1 MSISV
6 FNKILLLL
14 PYSDS
19 ILIALAGF
27 QEVFFYLALSFISI
41 LLEVHEMAH
50 PSNRSVL
57 AHWSSLVENME
68 ASSQE
73 FYKAVE
79 QAVEKR
85 KIPNIKITRELWSES
100 GVLSAKR
107 EYLRVTR
114 GRYLFDICAAPFGT
128 GFFFSSWFAEKVPS
142 LLWAVIGFIVI
153 SFVAFFSLFV
163 LVYFGGIVG
172 FALWWVFAIFG
183 LVVLAVLLSQG
194 ELYVADY
201 IFVVP
206 FIGPFLERIF
216 RPLTYYRYDTADVFQ
231 RMIHAA
237 VLETV
242 DATTNAK
249 GARQLSAD
257 ERKPVMRE
265 FFER

>member
-1 MSISV
+1 
-6 FNKILLLL
+6 
-14 PYSDS
+14 
-19 ILIALAGF
+19 
-27 QEVFFYLALSFISI
+27 
-41 LLEVHEMAH
+41 MAQ
-50 PSNRSVL
+50 PSNLSVL

-73 FYKAVE
+73 FYT
-79 QAVEKR
+79 AVEKAVQQR
-85 KIPNIKITRELWSES
+85 QIPEIKITRELWSES
-100 GVLSAKR
+100 GILSAKR

-114 GRYLFDICAAPFGT
+114 GKYLFDICAAPFGT

-142 LLWAVIGFIVI
+142 PIWSVIGIVGI
-153 SFVAFFSLFV
+153 AFVAFFSFIFFIYNLGIGGLMFWLFCV
-163 LVYFGGIVG
+163 FIG
-172 FALWWVFAIFG
+172 FVI
-183 LVVLAVLLSQG
+183 LAVLLSQG
-194 ELYVADY
+194 ETFIADY
-201 IFVVP
+201 VFVTP